1 MSGDGQREPSIP
13 SDEEVEVE
21 EATREQLDEELSLL
35 VSSLMAMTG
44 CDAQQAAFLLEAA
57 GNDLD
62 MAAQLF
68 QDEQQIHE
76 RANRPREARQGPA
89 AVGTREVL
97 VQRPLPLPFSLIG
110 LPFHIAFRVV
120 RWAFS
125 LTAVASR
132 RILPGPVHRSLCR
145 FARLLAPRARTTD
158 PVAAAAEFISGFSAK
173 YGERTIKWE
182 LSGWDAAAQKSQRD
196 GVFLFIYLHSE
207 RHHETEAFCRNTLCS
222 PPFLDYVNATFC
234 SWGGDIRSPEA
245 YRLALRLGV
254 SSYPYCG
261 LLAFS
266 GAGTRL
272 ITFSEGNVRPD
283 RLAELLQ
290 TSLTEHGGILWEER
304 LLREQRENDRR
315 LREEQD
321 ADYQRS
327 LEADRIKAQE
337 RQAREEEEARRKAL
351 ERQQIE
357 EQEALER
364 EAELSREKEAEAL
377 LNRRQEKKLVLADE
391 AVETVGRDTG
401 VIRIRF
407 PGGETEQRRF
417 YMSDEYERVVDWVE
431 SLDCNP
437 YLSFSL
443 STTFPRR
450 ILGPEDYGS
459 TLTELQFERQT
470 ALVIVEATGD

>member
-1 MSGDGQREPSIP
+1 MSSDGQREALIS
-13 SDEEVEVE
+13 SDGEGEGGD
-21 EATREQLDEELSLL
+21 ATRELLDEQQSLL
-35 VSSLMAMTG
+35 VSSLMAMTS

-57 GNDLD
+57 GNDVV

-68 QDEQQIHE
+68 QDEQQLRE
-76 RANRPREARQGPA
+76 RANRPRQAPQGL
-89 AVGTREVL
+89 AVGGSREVL

-110 LPFHIAFRVV
+110 LPFHIASTVI

-125 LTAVASR
+125 MTALASR
-132 RILPGPVHRSLCR
+132 RLLPVRVHRVLCR
-145 FARLLAPRARTTD
+145 FFRLLAPRPRPED
-158 PVAAAAEFISGFSAK
+158 PVAAAAEFIAGFSAK

-182 LSGWDAAAQKSQRD
+182 LSGWEAAAQKSQRD
-196 GVFLFIYLHSE
+196 GVFLFIYLHAE
-207 RHHETEAFCRNTLCS
+207 RHPETEAFCRNTLCS

-245 YRLALRLGV
+245 HRLAARLGV
-254 SSYPYCG
+254 SRYPYCG

-272 ITFSEGNVRPD
+272 ITFSEGNIRPE

-321 ADYQRS
+321 ADYERS

-337 RQAREEEEARRKAL
+337 RQARAEETARQKAL
-351 ERQQIE
+351 ERQQLE
-357 EQEALER
+357 EEDALRR
-364 EAELSREKEAEAL
+364 EAELSRQQEADAL
-377 LNRRQEKKLVLADE
+377 QAKRREKKLMLVDE
-391 AVETVGRDTG
+391 AIETADRDTG

-417 YMSDEYERVVDWVE
+417 YMNDEYERVVDWVE

-437 YLSFSL
+437 FMAFSL

-450 ILGPEDYGS
+450 VLGPGDYRS
-459 TLTELQFERQT
+459 TLIELQFERQT
-470 ALVIVEATGD
+470 ALVIVEASE

>member
-1 MSGDGQREPSIP
+1 MTSDDQREASIP
-13 SDEEVEVE
+13 SDDEVEVG
-21 EATREQLDEELSLL
+21 EATREQLDEEQSLL
-35 VSSLMAMTG
+35 VSSLMAMTS

-57 GNDLD
+57 GNDLV

-68 QDEQQIHE
+68 QDEQQLRE
-76 RANRPREARQGPA
+76 RANRPRQTPQSLAT
-89 AVGTREVL
+89 VGTREVL

-110 LPFHIAFRVV
+110 LPFHIAFRVI

-132 RILPGPVHRSLCR
+132 RILPGPVHRALCR
-145 FARLLAPRARTTD
+145 FFRMLAPRPRPED
-158 PVAAAAEFISGFSAK
+158 PVAAAAEFIAGFSAK

-182 LSGWDAAAQKSQRD
+182 LSGWEAAAQKSQRD

-222 PPFLDYVNATFC
+222 PPFLDYVNATFS
-234 SWGGDIRSPEA
+234 SWGGDIRNPEA
-245 YRLALRLGV
+245 YRLATRLGV

-266 GAGTRL
+266 GARTRL
-272 ITFSEGNVRPD
+272 ITFSEGIVRPE

-290 TSLTEHGGILWEER
+290 TALTEHGGILWEER

-321 ADYQRS
+321 ADYERS

-337 RQAREEEEARRKAL
+337 KQAREEEAARQRAL
-351 ERQQIE
+351 ERQQLE
-357 EQEALER
+357 EEEALQR
-364 EAELSREKEAEAL
+364 EAELAREKEAEAL
-377 LNRRQEKKLVLADE
+377 QNRRREKKLMLADE
-391 AVETVGRDTG
+391 AVETAARDTG

-437 YLSFSL
+437 YVSFSL

-450 ILGPEDYGS
+450 VLGPEDHRL
-459 TLTELQFERQT
+459 TLTELQFDRQT
-470 ALVIVEATGD
+470 ALVIVEASED